1 MKVHGNTQH
10 PLDMLAVAVCLFPLI
25 PKLQYLCFPS
35 PELPKP
41 SSTSTASHVHPTVA
55 YPYIPFLTCSLAL

>member
-41 SSTSTASHVHPTVA
+41 SSASTASHVHLPVA